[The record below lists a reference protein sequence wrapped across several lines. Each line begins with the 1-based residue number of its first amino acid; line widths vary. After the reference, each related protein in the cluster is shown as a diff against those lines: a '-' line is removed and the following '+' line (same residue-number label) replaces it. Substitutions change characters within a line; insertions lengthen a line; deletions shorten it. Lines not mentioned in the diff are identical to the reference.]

1 LAERQLQR
9 RGRLVC
15 ATSKS
20 IADAARVGQS
30 FERRLIM
37 TPGTFLSPRNRNFV
51 PLDPFRLFQ
60 TNPMRF
66 LEDPFTAFRPFLPT
80 EETMPFTPWMPLCD
94 IFETDKEL
102 VLKMELPEM
111 KKEDVHVTVENNLL
125 TFRGERKFDENL
137 ERENFHRIE
146 RHYGEF
152 LRTFTLPT
160 FVDGNKIF
168 AEFKDGVLTVTLPK
182 NTAAIPKQIE
192 VKVK

>member
-1 LAERQLQR
+1 
-9 RGRLVC
+9 
-15 ATSKS
+15 
-20 IADAARVGQS
+20 
-30 FERRLIM
+30 M
-37 TPGTFLSPRNRNFV
+37 TPGNFLSPIRTRNFL

-60 TNPMRF
+60 TSPMRF
-66 LEDPFTAFRPFLPT
+66 LEDPFTAFRPFAPT
-80 EETMPFTPWMPLCD
+80 EETMPFSAWTPLCD
-94 IFETDKEL
+94 IYETDKEL

-125 TFRGERKFDENL
+125 TLRGERKFDEKV

-146 RHYGEF
+146 RQYGEF
-152 LRTFTLPT
+152 VRTFTLPP

-168 AEFKDGVLTVTLPK
+168 AEFKDGLLTVTLPK